1 MNTYEP
7 TPTNSTSRPQ
17 ADVETNLQASNS
29 GDIRPGVSGQEV
41 VNNRVVDASTLG
53 QTAGTA
59 TSDES
64 SEAESD
70 TPDDLGHRVGA
81 GLAGP
86 VDAAGVRRLPLRSTH
101 EATVVESED
110 GILSTGVFE
119 DSEYAGGR
127 NQQKTEAELDLAK
140 RIDSYVP
147 KMKPE
152 YWAVIEV
159 FVRAAVADAEPD
171 RWITAQPWLSHVAQ
185 HTLWCWRDAGM
196 ELDREVIFDPNNI
209 SRYIN
214 GHPDFQ
220 EGSRATIRSVLL
232 RISNR
237 LLGERGEAWEHRR
250 YGNSKGSVPYTRED
264 VTNIRA
270 YVGSETTEY
279 RRNNLRALVALGG
292 GAGLS
297 PNELLVVT
305 KSDVEVTAEG
315 VFVNIYGAR
324 ARRVPLIAE
333 WDDLMLE
340 TIARVKN
347 HDLLVLEDRVVRG
360 RSVISDFLC
369 SCTGNG
375 LRPHMQRLRS
385 TWLLAHLSARTPLP
399 VLMKAAGLSGLSSLD
414 RYMKYVEPLPGEA
427 ETRLLRLDGG
437 SK

>member
-127 NQQKTEAELDLAK
+127 NQHKTEAELDLAK

-152 YWAVIEV
+152 YWAVIED

-171 RWITAQPWLSHVAQ
+171 RWSVAQPWMSFVSQHV
-185 HTLWCWRDAGM
+185 LWCWQSTGM
-196 ELDREVIFDPNNI
+196 DLDRDVIFDPNTI

-214 GHPDFQ
+214 QRTGITSQ
-220 EGSRATIRSVLL
+220 AKGTQRSVLL
-232 RISNR
+232 RVSFR
-237 LLGERGEAWEHRR
+237 LLGERGDAWEHRR
-250 YGNSKGSVPYTRED
+250 YGNSKGSIPYTQD
-264 VTNIRA
+264 DFASIRA
-270 YVGSETTEY
+270 YMNSETTKY
-279 RRNNLRALVALGG
+279 RRDNIRALVALGG
-292 GAGLS
+292 GAGLQ
-297 PNELLVVT
+297 PRELLEVRA
-305 KSDVEVTAEG
+305 SDVEVNDNG
-315 VFVNIYGAR
+315 IFVQINGER
-324 ARRVPLIAE
+324 ARRVPLLVE
-333 WDDLMLE
+333 WDDLMLA
-340 TIARVKN
+340 TLAQAKDG
-347 HDLLVLEDRVVRG
+347 DLLVLPDRVQRG
-360 RSVISDFLC
+360 KSVVSDFLC

-375 LRPHMQRLRS
+375 LRPHLQRLRS
-385 TWLLAHLSARTPLP
+385 TWLLAHLNARTPFP
-399 VLMKAAGLSGLSSLD
+399 ALMKAAGLSGLASLD
-414 RYMKYVEPLPGEA
+414 RYLRYVDPLPGET
-427 ETRLLRLDGG
+427 EDSLLRLAGVD
-437 SK
+437 K